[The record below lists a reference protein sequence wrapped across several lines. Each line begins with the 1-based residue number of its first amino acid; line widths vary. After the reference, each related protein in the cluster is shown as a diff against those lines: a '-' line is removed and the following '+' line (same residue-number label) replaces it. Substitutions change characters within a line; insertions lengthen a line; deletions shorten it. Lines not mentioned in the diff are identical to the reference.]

1 MIRRP
6 PRSPLFP
13 YSSIFRSLYSVGG
26 VWGKFYPIMGVEM
39 FKIKSVSYIC
49 AAGPNYYLHTKNHE
63 NRAFLS
69 VFSLLGEFWVNFTPF
84 WGFRWCK
91 LSRCHSFVL
100 PVLITCLI

>member
-26 VWGKFYPIMGVEM
+26 VWGKFSPILGVEM
-39 FKIKSVSYIC
+39 FKIKSVSYIW

-63 NRAFLS
+63 NRTFMS
-69 VFSLLGEFWVNFTPF
+69 FFILLEEFWGNLTPF
-84 WGFRWCK
+84 WWLKFSK
-91 LSRCHSFVL
+91 LIRLGTFVL
-100 PVLITCLI
+100 VILIIA